1 MESWLCFSVYYAC
14 FHSFLPVTA
23 AKSGGEPRAVHTLRA
38 IWRRALIAK
47 RLDCGCFSPAFS
59 SRVLLLPILSFLF

>member
-1 MESWLCFSVYYAC
+1 MS
-14 FHSFLPVTA
+14 A
-23 AKSGGEPRAVHTLRA
+23 AKSGGEPLIVHSLRA

-47 RLDCGCFSPAFS
+47 CLDCGCFSPAFS